1 MPYYFKKSVLL
12 LFVLGALFLSCQK
25 QGRKA
30 SPASKGI
37 LDLETWDFTKDGIVA
52 LDGEWE
58 FYWNQTYEEVSSSRE
73 RKTPASFLTVSIPS
87 TWKGLE
93 AGGKTLGGFGY
104 GTYRLKLKL
113 PDNNPPLA
121 IHNLDLSSAYRLYVN
136 GKLIHEEGRVSRF
149 AESYAPSYKPGLFD
163 LENLSGETEIVYEV
177 ANYHYPK
184 GGFWESAEIGERKQV
199 YGKLN
204 RIYQITSFIAGSIFL
219 WALYHIGLF
228 IMRRQDRASLFIA
241 LFSLFLVLR
250 ILTTGE
256 RVLTSIIPEIPMDVL
271 IRLEFST
278 LYIATAVFA
287 YFYHLV
293 FPQTLGKK
301 NTWILLAL
309 IAPFIASL
317 LFPVHQF
324 ASLALYFQL
333 LLILVCLRIIGA
345 IIHAFPKDKVGA
357 SMSLTGF
364 LLVCIALTN
373 DILYQNN
380 VINTMNLTPFGFL
393 LFILFQG
400 YILSYGFT
408 RAYESIEK
416 LKENLEGS
424 NEQLNN
430 LKEGL
435 EDLVVER
442 TKELATSRENIQRL
456 NEFAKTLNS
465 SLQLE
470 SIMSKAFEYLK
481 EEVSCD
487 SMILFLVNEEKGSI
501 DYYKSVLSVDPT
513 EEKQKLL
520 TNLKFALQPESGV
533 MYLVYKRNR
542 PFRFSKVKEGVLTDS
557 NQIMVDIVGKHPG
570 MILPL
575 VAQGKIIALLTL
587 FTTEENV
594 SFSKDHLRI
603 AESTAEAI
611 ATAVI
616 NSMLIETLNKERNLA
631 ELARANTE
639 HAKNEVIKLNEF
651 SKKINS
657 ESSLDRI
664 IQEMFDYILKTF
676 GIEGTILQLIDTKK
690 NAFYTYSTTNPD
702 LAKPEHLQFAKNLII
717 PLNEKGGFVYKSFIR
732 KRPLYLSRIPGYL
745 EYTID
750 KSIIKNLELKSFIIN
765 PLIVQNNVIGM
776 AYFTSYKEGLNLDR
790 NELRRITGFCDQIA
804 GAIQN
809 SLLLQI
815 TEQERKKAESAK
827 QEIQKLNEFAKT
839 INSSTN
845 LEGTLA
851 EIFEFIK
858 SNYRISNC
866 VLYYLDN
873 EFSEFRYLNH
883 SGFDLLADENI
894 FFFKN
899 LKFQLNEKSGFVYK
913 CYSRK
918 RFFYMKKIPKKIPYE
933 IDREIITKS
942 GVSSILISPLINN
955 DKVVAMAIFGIM
967 DKEVQLNQEELTSIV
982 GVSEHIAGAIGNNF
996 LMNKIEE
1003 EKHRSD
1009 SLLLN
1014 ILPKNVAEELQR
1026 KGRVNPVEF
1035 ENVTMLMTSF
1045 PGFSQMTSQL
1055 TPEELLE
1062 GLDLYFSRF
1071 DEIIKSNNMEKLKMT
1086 GDMYVAAGG
1095 LPVGNFTHTIDAC
1108 LAALQIREE
1117 ANRIKLEFP
1126 DIAFKPPLITIAI
1139 HSGPVVAGVIGKTK
1153 FSYDVWGKTVTQ
1165 TQAIRRGA
1173 DSTAINISLESAEKV
1188 KRLFVL
1194 ENQREINTYEGDPI
1208 PIIELKS
1215 LRSDFALE
1223 SGIHPNEAF
1232 ERLYTQQKRGAR
1244 ILIK

>member
-1 MPYYFKKSVLL
+1 MPYYLKKLIL
-12 LFVLGALFLSCQK
+12 ILFVPGFVFLSCQK
-25 QGRKA
+25 QERHA
-30 SPASKGI
+30 DPASQGV
-37 LDLETWDFTKDGIVA
+37 LDLETWDFSKNGIVA

-58 FYWNQTYEEVSSSRE
+58 FYWNQTYEDISSSME
-73 RKTPASFLTVSIPS
+73 TENPASFVTVSIPS
-87 TWKGLE
+87 TWKGME
-93 AGGKTLGGFGY
+93 VEGKTLEGFGY
-104 GTYRLKLKL
+104 ASYRLKLKL
-113 PDNNPPLA
+113 PENNPPLA
-121 IHNLDLSSAYRLYVN
+121 IHNLDLSSAYKLYVN
-136 GKLIHEEGRVSRF
+136 GKLVHEEGKVSRF
-149 AESYAPSYKPGLFD
+149 PERFHPSYKPGLFD

-177 ANYHYPK
+177 SNYHYPK

-204 RIYQITSFIAGSIFL
+204 RIYQVTSFIAGSIFL

-228 IMRRQDRASLFIA
+228 IMRRQDKASLFIA
-241 LFSLFLVLR
+241 LFSLLLILR

-256 RVLTSIIPEIPMDVL
+256 RLLTSIFPEIPMDLL
-271 IRLEFST
+271 IRFEFST
-278 LYIATAVFA
+278 FYISTAVFV
-287 YFYHLV
+287 YFYHLI
-293 FPQTLGKK
+293 FPTTLGKR
-301 NTWILLAL
+301 TTLAILTL
-309 IAPFIASL
+309 ITPFMISL
-317 LFPVHQF
+317 FFPVHQF
-324 ASLALYFQL
+324 ASLVLYFQL
-333 LLILVCLRIIGA
+333 LLMVICLVIIA
-345 IIHAFPKDKVGA
+345 ATVMAFNNDKVAA
-357 SMSLTGF
+357 SMSLAGF
-364 LLVCIALTN
+364 LFVCAALTN

-380 VINTMNLTPFGFL
+380 VINTLNLTPFGFL

-424 NEQLNN
+424 NEQLNS

-435 EDLVVER
+435 EGLVVER
-442 TKELATSRENIQRL
+442 TKELANSRENIQRL

-465 SLQLE
+465 SLRLE
-470 SIMSKAFEYLK
+470 SIMSKAFDYLK
-481 EEVSCD
+481 KEVSCD

-501 DYYKSVLSVDPT
+501 DYYKSALSSDLS

-520 TNLKFALQPESGV
+520 SNLHFALHPDSGV

-542 PFRFSKVKEGVLTDS
+542 PFRFSKVKEGILTDS

-575 VAQGKIIALLTL
+575 VAQGKTIALLTL

-594 SFSKDHLRI
+594 SFSKDHLRV

-616 NSMLIETLNKERNLA
+616 NSMLIENLNKERNLA

-639 HAKNEVIKLNEF
+639 YAKNEVIKLNEF

-657 ESSLDRI
+657 ESNLDRI

-676 GIEGTILQLIDTKK
+676 GIEGTILQLIDHKK
-690 NAFYTYSTTNPD
+690 NEFYTYSTTNPEQ
-702 LAKPEHLQFAKNLII
+702 AKPEHLQFARNLII
-717 PLNEKGGFVYKSFIR
+717 PLNEKGGFVYKSYVR
-732 KRPLYLSRIPGYL
+732 KKPLYLSRVPGYL
-745 EYTID
+745 EYSID
-750 KSIIKNLELKSFIIN
+750 KEIIKNLELKSFIIN
-765 PLIVQNNVIGM
+765 PLIVQNEVIGM
-776 AYFTSYKEGLNLDR
+776 AYFTSYKEGLNLGRD
-790 NELRRITGFCDQIA
+790 ELRRITGFCDQIA

-827 QEIQKLNEFAKT
+827 LEIQKLNEFAKT

-866 VLYYLDN
+866 VLYYMDD

-933 IDREIITKS
+933 IDREIINRS
-942 GVSSILISPLINN
+942 GVSSLLLSPLINN

-967 DKEVQLNQEELTSIV
+967 DKEIQLNQEELTSIV

-1108 LAALQIREE
+1108 LAALQIRDE

-1126 DIAFKPPLITIAI
+1126 DIAFKPPSITIAI

-1173 DSTAINISLESAEKV
+1173 HSSEINISLETAEKI

-1194 ENQREINTYEGDPI
+1194 ENQKEINTYEGDPI

-1215 LRSDFALE
+1215 LRLDFALE